1 MAKKEREKKERGRR
15 SQGVLSSSDVYVPA
29 EKREEKGYVGDGTD
43 LPHDGGVLPASRKE
57 GTAKSLPTFQN
68 QAVVQNPTPMAIRY
82 DKPEIPQYGGT
93 IQASSTQTARK
104 QMPSLQGRAVVQNS
118 TKPGIIIRK
127 KSDNNY
133 GGMIEPAVVTAE
145 RTQNGGELQASE
157 VSAEEKTMPSL
168 QGKAIVQNPSDIGK
182 MPEVGEYGGELPAA
196 TKQAAGVSL
205 PDIQG
210 KAVVMNT
217 SDIGR
222 MPNPPQYGGE
232 IAPSIVTAERT
243 ITDEIAPSEIIAEGK
258 TLKEL
263 PKAQAEA
270 LKKEGII
277 PTREYYAESIQEED
291 ETTPEDGGEIA
302 ASKKIDKKAT
312 MPSLQANAEAMTQAG
327 ISSKRYRPDELPYD
341 PDSETLPDLQGK
353 AVEQNPSDIGKMP
366 RPISRIETPEN
377 MIAKAQTAD
386 KTGIIDGKAETK
398 EEEKEQADEAKN
410 VISSLDDMIKELEEE
425 RKRAKEEDQVAARRS
440 RNMQLVSGISDAL
453 SALANLIGVSKG
465 ASHIELK
472 GTTGPLAER
481 FDALRKERK
490 ADIKDINNR
499 LEQKLKERMEMQ
511 REFARDA
518 ESKRRW
524 EAEFGFKKDRAAKQ
538 DEQWESEQT
547 FKQDQAE
554 TQKNQWQQT
563 FDANQEERKQKADQ
577 WQKDYEL
584 RSNQIQAE
592 NELVQKRYEEAVRSN
607 KANEANAYR
616 NYSLALKKF
625 QEEQKEN
632 EYSLSVDNETF
643 KVSKYDLTN
652 GTVDPLFNSLPDE
665 FKALASD
672 VDPEDRALAALGGKM
687 PKAPTLEAKLGA
699 VTTYIQQN
707 PDDENAQ
714 ALANS
719 LRKMAGKAAKQYP
732 KKEQSAQQGTGKL
745 DEFK

>member
-1 MAKKEREKKERGRR
+1 MERKERERKKRGRK

-57 GTAKSLPTFQN
+57 GAAKSLPTFQN
-68 QAVVQNPTPMAIRY
+68 QAVVQNPTPMTIRY
-82 DKPEIPQYGGT
+82 NKPEIPQYGGT
-93 IQASSTQTARK
+93 IQASSAQATRK
-104 QMPSLQGRAVVQNS
+104 PMPSLQGKAVIQAPNN
-118 TKPGIIIRK
+118 PGIILQK
-127 KSDNNY
+127 KNEGNY
-133 GGMIEPAVVTAE
+133 GGMLEPAVVTAE
-145 RTQNGGELQASE
+145 LAQNGGELQASE
-157 VSAEEKTMPSL
+157 VFAEEKTMPSL
-168 QGKAIVQNPSDIGK
+168 RGKA
-182 MPEVGEYGGELPAA
+182 EV
-196 TKQAAGVSL
+196 
-205 PDIQG
+205 
-210 KAVVMNT
+210 
-217 SDIGR
+217 
-222 MPNPPQYGGE
+222 
-232 IAPSIVTAERT
+232 
-243 ITDEIAPSEIIAEGK
+243 
-258 TLKEL
+258 
-263 PKAQAEA
+263 
-270 LKKEGII
+270 
-277 PTREYYAESIQEED
+277 
-291 ETTPEDGGEIA
+291 
-302 ASKKIDKKAT
+302 
-312 MPSLQANAEAMTQAG
+312 
-327 ISSKRYRPDELPYD
+327 
-341 PDSETLPDLQGK
+341 
-353 AVEQNPSDIGKMP
+353 QNPSDIGKMP

-465 ASHIELK
+465 ASHIELQ

-490 ADIKDINNR
+490 ADIRDINNR

-524 EAEFGFKKDRAAKQ
+524 EAEFGFKKN
-538 DEQWESEQT
+538 QT
-547 FKQDQAE
+547 E
-554 TQKNQWQQT
+554 TQNNQWQQT

-577 WQKDYEL
+577 WQKEYEL
-584 RSNQIQAE
+584 RSSQIQTE
-592 NELVQKRYEEAVRSN
+592 NELAEKRYEEAVRSN

-665 FKALASD
+665 FKALAKGDDSQKI
-672 VDPEDRALAALGGKM
+672 DPLTGEVTYSKTS
-687 PKAPTLEAKLGA
+687 APTLEAKLGA

-719 LRKMAGKAAKQYP
+719 LRKMAGKTAKQYP

>member
-1 MAKKEREKKERGRR
+1 MAKKERKERGRK

-43 LPHDGGVLPASRKE
+43 LPHEGGVLPASRKE
-57 GTAKSLPTFQN
+57 GAAKSLPTLQN
-68 QAVVQNPTPMAIRY
+68 QAVVQNPTPMTIRY
-82 DKPEIPQYGGT
+82 NKPEIPQYGGT
-93 IQASSTQTARK
+93 IQASSAQATRK
-104 QMPSLQGRAVVQNS
+104 PMPSLQGKAVIQAPNN
-118 TKPGIIIRK
+118 PGIILQK
-127 KSDNNY
+127 KNEGNY
-133 GGMIEPAVVTAE
+133 GGMLEPAVVTAE
-145 RTQNGGELQASE
+145 LAQNGGELQASE
-157 VSAEEKTMPSL
+157 VFAEEKTMPSL
-168 QGKAIVQNPSDIGK
+168 RGKAIV
-182 MPEVGEYGGELPAA
+182 
-196 TKQAAGVSL
+196 
-205 PDIQG
+205 
-210 KAVVMNT
+210 
-217 SDIGR
+217 
-222 MPNPPQYGGE
+222 
-232 IAPSIVTAERT
+232 
-243 ITDEIAPSEIIAEGK
+243 
-258 TLKEL
+258 
-263 PKAQAEA
+263 
-270 LKKEGII
+270 
-277 PTREYYAESIQEED
+277 
-291 ETTPEDGGEIA
+291 
-302 ASKKIDKKAT
+302 
-312 MPSLQANAEAMTQAG
+312 
-327 ISSKRYRPDELPYD
+327 
-341 PDSETLPDLQGK
+341 
-353 AVEQNPSDIGKMP
+353 QNPSDIGKMP

-398 EEEKEQADEAKN
+398 KEEKEQADEAKN

-425 RKRAKEEDQVAARRS
+425 RKRAKEEDEVAARRS

-490 ADIKDINNR
+490 ADIKDINKR

-524 EAEFGFKKDRAAKQ
+524 EAEFGYKENRAAKQ
-538 DEQWESEQT
+538 DEQW
-547 FKQDQAE
+547 
-554 TQKNQWQQT
+554 QK
-563 FDANQEERKQKADQ
+563 E
-577 WQKDYEL
+577 YEL
-584 RSNQIQAE
+584 RSSQIQAE
-592 NELVQKRYEEAVRSN
+592 NELAQKRYEEAVRSN

-665 FKALASD
+665 FKALAKGDDSQKI
-672 VDPEDRALAALGGKM
+672 DPLTGEVTYSKTS
-687 PKAPTLEAKLGA
+687 APTLEAKLGA

>member
-1 MAKKEREKKERGRR
+1 MAKKERERKERGRK

-57 GTAKSLPTFQN
+57 GAAKSLPTFQN
-68 QAVVQNPTPMAIRY
+68 QAVVQNPTPMTIRY
-82 DKPEIPQYGGT
+82 NKPEIPQYGGT
-93 IQASSTQTARK
+93 IQASSAQATRK
-104 QMPSLQGRAVVQNS
+104 PMPSLQGKAVIQAPNN
-118 TKPGIIIRK
+118 PGIILQK
-127 KSDNNY
+127 KNEGNY
-133 GGMIEPAVVTAE
+133 GGMLEPAVVTAE
-145 RTQNGGELQASE
+145 LAQNGGELQASE
-157 VSAEEKTMPSL
+157 VFAEEKTMPSL
-168 QGKAIVQNPSDIGK
+168 RGKAIVQNPSDIGK

-232 IAPSIVTAERT
+232 IAPS
-243 ITDEIAPSEIIAEGK
+243 EIIAEGK

-270 LKKEGII
+270 LTK
-277 PTREYYAESIQEED
+277 
-291 ETTPEDGGEIA
+291 
-302 ASKKIDKKAT
+302 
-312 MPSLQANAEAMTQAG
+312 AG
-327 ISSKRYRPDELPYD
+327 ISQKRYEPTNVSYEPELERLD
-341 PDSETLPDLQGK
+341 NIQSK
-353 AVEQNPSDIGKMP
+353 AEQQNPSDIGKMP

-398 EEEKEQADEAKN
+398 KEEKEQTDEAKN

-425 RKRAKEEDQVAARRS
+425 RKKAKEEDQVAARRS

-524 EAEFGFKKDRAAKQ
+524 EAEFGYKENRAAKQ
-538 DEQWESEQT
+538 DEQWEAEQT

-554 TQKNQWQQT
+554 TQKNQWQK
-563 FDANQEERKQKADQ
+563 E
-577 WQKDYEL
+577 YEL

-592 NELVQKRYEEAVRSN
+592 NELAEKRYEEAVRSN

-625 QEEQKEN
+625 QEEKKEN

-665 FKALASD
+665 FKALAKGDDSQKI
-672 VDPEDRALAALGGKM
+672 DPLTGEVTYSKTS
-687 PKAPTLEAKLGA
+687 APTLEAKLGA